1 MPNENVQS
9 DDEKSKPI
17 VPANH
22 HLNIEKRESNISIQD
37 MVLILQNSDIPF
49 TVSNVDEVEE
59 PLADELA
66 NIYKSEKNRK
76 TSETK
81 IVNSEQLLNK
91 LMTQQ
96 AEEIHLKQVNDKQNS
111 SNMLKAYVIYYWHLN

>member
-1 MPNENVQS
+1 
-9 DDEKSKPI
+9 
-17 VPANH
+17 
-22 HLNIEKRESNISIQD
+22 

-96 AEEIHLKQVNDKQNS
+96 AEEIHLKQVNDKRNS